1 MNSKG
6 LGMNCDQVRQSVM
19 DGRLMPAVAFGNSL
33 SDWLATNHSL
43 GDGEGLVRLLVKQQL
58 LTEFQASGLLAGIPG
73 PYRLGPYEV
82 FDRVAAGRLGMLFRA
97 RHLEF
102 DQAVALK
109 IFPFDVSS
117 DREQAARL
125 TRELRIDVL
134 ADHPNVL
141 RTFQVGRAGRMVYA
155 ALEDLQGETLATR
168 LKREASTA
176 TPSLPLGDACR
187 LIREAALAMTYL
199 HEMGVVLR
207 DVQPANLWVT
217 SSRHIKIM
225 EFGSAH
231 DSLEFL
237 DDADSIPTDQADEL
251 RWNFDYVSPEQGEDD
266 DDKVSDGRSDIYS
279 LGCVAFHCLTGR
291 VVFADKNPLRKMI
304 RHARDPAPS
313 AREFNSSLP
322 QPVVELLG
330 KMLAKKPDN
339 RPATALLVA
348 DVLEPF
354 CSASDVNEE
363 INALSSVELRPSFLD
378 WVSSLKVF
386 EQIDEIPQTDT
397 DPAVVDFIH
406 SMTGE

>member
-6 LGMNCDQVRQSVM
+6 LRMNCDQVRQSVI
-19 DGRLMPAVAFGNSL
+19 DGRLMPAGAFGKAL
-33 SDWLATNHSL
+33 SDWMATNHTLS
-43 GDGEGLVRLLVKQQL
+43 DGEGLVRLMVKQQL

-97 RHLEF
+97 RHPEF
-102 DQAVALK
+102 DQAVSLK

-134 ADHPNVL
+134 ADHPNVV

-168 LKREASTA
+168 VKREASTA
-176 TPSLPLGDACR
+176 TPSLPLGEACR
-187 LIREAALAMTYL
+187 LIREASLGMAYL

-217 SSRHIKIM
+217 SSGHIKIM

-251 RWNFDYVSPEQGEDD
+251 RWNFDYVSPEQGDD
-266 DDKVSDGRSDIYS
+266 DQSCDVRSDIYS
-279 LGCVAFHCLTGR
+279 LGCVAFLCLTGR

-313 AREFNSSLP
+313 AKEFNSSLP
-322 QPVVELLG
+322 QPVVELLA
-330 KMLAKKPDN
+330 KMLSKKPAD
-339 RPATALLVA
+339 RPATASLVA
-348 DVLEPF
+348 AALEPF
-354 CSASDVNEE
+354 CLASDVNEE
-363 INALSSVELRPSFLD
+363 INALSGVELRPNFLD
-378 WVSSLKVF
+378 WVGTLDAF
-386 EQIDEIPQTDT
+386 EQIEEIPPTET

>member
-1 MNSKG
+1 
-6 LGMNCDQVRQSVM
+6 
-19 DGRLMPAVAFGNSL
+19 MPAGAFGKGL
-33 SDWLATNHSL
+33 SDWLATNHALS
-43 GDGEGLVRLLVKQQL
+43 DGEGLVRLLVRQQL
-58 LTEFQASGLLAGIPG
+58 LTEFQASGLLAGIAG

-97 RHLEF
+97 RHPEF
-102 DQAVALK
+102 DQAVSLK

-125 TRELRIDVL
+125 SRELRIDVL

-141 RTFQVGRAGRMVYA
+141 RTYQVGRAGRIVYA

-168 LKREASTA
+168 LKRESSTA
-176 TPSLPLGDACR
+176 TPSLPLGEACR
-187 LIREAALAMTYL
+187 FIREAALGMSYL

-225 EFGSAH
+225 EFGAAH

-237 DDADSIPTDQADEL
+237 DDADLIPTDQADEL
-251 RWNFDYVSPEQGEDD
+251 RWNFDYVSPEQG

-279 LGCVAFHCLTGR
+279 LGCIAFHCLTGR

-313 AREFNSSLP
+313 VKEFNSSLP
-322 QPVVELLG
+322 QPVVELIA
-330 KMLAKKPDN
+330 KMLSKKPTD
-339 RPATALLVA
+339 RPATAALVA
-348 DVLEPF
+348 EALNPF
-354 CSASDVNEE
+354 CSALDVNDE
-363 INALSSVELRPSFLD
+363 INALSDVELRPNFLD
-378 WVSSLKVF
+378 WVGTLDAF
-386 EQIDEIPQTDT
+386 EQIEEISQTET